1 MFRPGEPPR
10 RARVLIFHG
19 RIDRQ
24 ALRVELLILPGE
36 GSKRVRKLLIAS
48 LLRLEYGNWS
58 RQLMALGKVVE
69 TTNNQKQGSDVFD
82 RRRDVLGRRLSGCQY
97 QRSQGQTWLPRAARL
112 TRPKAD
118 HLANF
123 GKSVVG
129 LGAIGNATCTEQAV
143 LLSEENANAGQDT
156 PAREFDV

>member
-1 MFRPGEPPR
+1 
-10 RARVLIFHG
+10 
-19 RIDRQ
+19 
-24 ALRVELLILPGE
+24 
-36 GSKRVRKLLIAS
+36 
-48 LLRLEYGNWS
+48 
-58 RQLMALGKVVE
+58 MALGKVFE

-97 QRSQGQTWLPRAARL
+97 QRSQGQTQSSQ
-112 TRPKAD
+112 AD
-118 HLANF
+118 ETEGHLANF

-143 LLSEENANAGQDT
+143 LLSEENANAGLDT